1 MKPVISHSSSV
12 IHKNIDRL
20 TNHLM
25 GANESDGDSNI
36 DPTALI
42 KPVISH
48 LISKFDRHV
57 DVYENHLMVEK

>member
-1 MKPVISHSSSV
+1 
-12 IHKNIDRL
+12 
-20 TNHLM
+20 M

-48 LISKFDRHV
+48 LISKFDMHV